1 MTQATFPVDLGGDG
15 NTYSDDG
22 TAARD
27 MLNGGHKLWFL
38 PLAGQCIA
46 MAQSAADSADVA
58 LAQGQSLIA
67 TSTTSTTIGT
77 GAKSFTTQS
86 GKQFVVGQWLLI
98 VRQAVSTTWMLGQVT
113 SYSGTALGMSISS
126 TNGSGTY
133 TDWAITTSGPQGAAG
148 SITNLNT
155 SAKSSAYTAVSGDK
169 GTVIRMTGTWTLAL
183 TSAAT
188 LAAGWWCWLVNDG
201 TGVITIDPSSTQ
213 TINGA
218 LTQKLY
224 PGENALL
231 TCNGT
236 LFYLDF
242 PNGLRR
248 LPIIDA
254 ETVGRTPI
262 SRGESMFSS
271 IAGPGGAAAYVEISF
286 GGSLFVAA
294 PASGTAGFTSADGS
308 TWTARTWGTGGNHTM
323 YAYGA
328 STHLTGIAGSTS
340 LCRSADGGVTWG
352 AVTAP
357 ANFNGLAFVGSHFV
371 ATTSGT
377 GTAAYSSPDGSTW
390 TLRTLPTSQ
399 SWSEVA
405 SNGSI
410 AIAIGGSS
418 NSFAST
424 TDGLT
429 WTARTG
435 PSGVVA
441 SSCNMHV
448 ANGRIFLE
456 YSGRLW
462 WTTDSV
468 TWTEVVAPAGN
479 AIGALGYLGGVYVAL
494 VSASGAYTS
503 TDLDTWAQ
511 RDGPLPTGAIQGA
524 FSASTYVAPGSAA
537 FGVVYKLRS
546 TSPVGLFAE

>member
-58 LAQGQSLIA
+58 LSQGQSLIA

-77 GAKSFTTQS
+77 GAKTFTTQA
-86 GKQFVVGQWLLI
+86 GKQFTAGQWLLI

-113 SYSGTALGMSISS
+113 SYSGTSLVMSISS

-133 TDWAITTSGPQGAAG
+133 TDWSISASGPQGAAG

-155 SAKSSAYTAVSGDK
+155 SEKSSAYTAVSGDK

-188 LAAGWWCWLVNDG
+188 LAAGWWCWVVNDG
-201 TGVITIDPSSTQ
+201 TGVITIDPSSTE

-218 LTQKLY
+218 LTQALH
-224 PGENALL
+224 PGEKALL

-242 PNGLRR
+242 PGGLRR
-248 LPIIDA
+248 LPIVHSD
-254 ETVGRTPI
+254 TVGRTPVAGGQQLMEI
-262 SRGESMFSS
+262 A
-271 IAGPGGAAAYVEISF
+271 AGPGGAGNFPNLNY

-294 PASGTAGFTSADGS
+294 PATGTAAWTSPDGT
-308 TWTARTWGTGGNHTM
+308 TWTARTFPASGNYSR

-328 STHLTGIAGSTS
+328 TLHLCSISGST
-340 LCRSADGGVTWG
+340 
-352 AVTAP
+352 
-357 ANFNGLAFVGSHFV
+357 
-371 ATTSGT
+371 
-377 GTAAYSSPDGSTW
+377 TAASSPDGVTW
-390 TLRTLPTSQ
+390 TARTLGAAYNDIAFGGSVFVGVAGTTVAGSSPDGIAWTARTLPTSQ
-399 SWSEVA
+399 TWLQVRH
-405 SNGSI
+405 NGTVFL
-410 AIAIGGSS
+410 AIGGNSNNFATSS
-418 NSFAST
+418 
-424 TDGLT
+424 DGLT

-435 PSGVVA
+435 PAGVVGTSCALFVAGSTFVLAFGGALYSSTDGITWTLAGSLPALPSSLGRINSVWIAVLAASGV
-441 SSCNMHV
+441 
-448 ANGRIFLE
+448 
-456 YSGRLW
+456 
-462 WTTDSV
+462 
-468 TWTEVVAPAGN
+468 
-479 AIGALGYLGGVYVAL
+479 
-494 VSASGAYTS
+494 YTS
-503 TDLDTWAQ
+503 TDLATWIH
-511 RDGPLPTGAIQGA
+511 RDAAIPSGAGSGA
-524 FSASTYVAPGSAA
+524 FSSSLYVAPGSIT
-537 FGVVYKLRS
+537 FSLVYRLRS

>member
-1 MTQATFPVDLGGDG
+1 MSYPFTING
-15 NTYSDDG
+15 NTYTEADFAG
-22 TAARD
+22 YNYLTA
-27 MLNGGHKLWFL
+27 F
-38 PLAGQCIA
+38 PEV
-46 MAQSAADSADVA
+46 AQDIADVA
-58 LAQGQSLIA
+58 VQVAADAVTASTQGQSLIA
-67 TSTTSTTIGT
+67 SSTTSTTIGT

-218 LTQKLY
+218 LTQAMY
-224 PGENALL
+224 PGEMALL
-231 TCNGT
+231 QCNGT
-236 LFYLDF
+236 LFTLDF
-242 PNGLRR
+242 PSGLRR
-248 LPIIDA
+248 LPILDA
-254 ETVGRTPI
+254 NTVGRVPI
-262 SRGESMFSS
+262 SRGETLLST
-271 IAGPGGAAAYVEISF
+271 IAGPGGAANFTNMGY

-294 PASGTAGFTSADGS
+294 PSSGTAGFTSPDGT
-308 TWTARTWGTGGNHTM
+308 TWTARTWATGGNHTM

-328 STHLTGIAGSTS
+328 STHVTGIAGSTS
-340 LCRSADGGVTWG
+340 LCRSTDSGVTWG

-357 ANFNGLAFVGSHFV
+357 GTFNDIAFVGSNFV
-371 ATTSGT
+371 ATISGGAT
-377 GTAAYSSPDGSTW
+377 TTCYSSPDGSAW
-390 TLRTLPTSQ
+390 TARTLPTSQ

-418 NSFAST
+418 NAFASS
-424 TDGLT
+424 TDGVT
-429 WTARTG
+429 WAARTG

-441 SSCNMHV
+441 SSCDMLV
-448 ANGRIFLE
+448 ANGRIFLQ

-462 WTTDSV
+462 WTTDAV
-468 TWTEVVAPAGN
+468 TWTEVASPAGMTPS
-479 AIGALGYLGGVYVAL
+479 AIGHINGIYLALSLAAGIF
-494 VSASGAYTS
+494 TS

-511 RDGPLPTGAIQGA
+511 RDGPLPTGASQGA
-524 FSASTYVAPGSAA
+524 FGGTTYVSPGSAT
-537 FGVVYKLRS
+537 FSNVYKLRS